1 MYFKEWS
8 YCVTVLPAAVLPDAG
23 GADGSLPAAD
33 VWGGG
38 RSITHYEHNT
48 DDTHTPWSAN
58 LTSLFRLLEWWM
70 TILPRVWSW
79 PKERLEIAPWVSG
92 TMSRIR
98 WETCEVGGEQTKGHL
113 GLLIMDFVSLN
124 DLFQLD
130 CCGVHNWTDWGVNVP
145 ESCCRLGV
153 CRTTEPLYRKEV
165 DLQLLLTS
173 FP

>member
-8 YCVTVLPAAVLPDAG
+8 YCVTVLPDAVLPDAG
-23 GADGSLPAAD
+23 GADGSLPAAH

-38 RSITHYEHNT
+38 RSITHCEHT
-48 DDTHTPWSAN
+48 TDDDTHSPWSAN
-58 LTSLFRLLEWWM
+58 LTSLFRLLQWWM

-79 PKERLEIAPWVSG
+79 LKERLEISPWVSG
-92 TMSRIR
+92 TMSRLR
-98 WETCEVGGEQTKGHL
+98 WETCEVGGEWIRGHL
-113 GLLIMDFVSLN
+113 GLLIKDFVSLN

-130 CCGVHNWTDWGVNVP
+130 CCGVHNWTDWGVSVP
-145 ESCCRLGV
+145 DSCCPHHCG
-153 CRTTEPLYRKEV
+153 TPPKYREKV